1 MSDQPLKPKTKI
13 LEDPLDYLPCSK
25 IVECGKGHV
34 IYGPQNPSANLYV
47 IISGMIAVER
57 VSGDGQKVLVEIY
70 KTDELIGESALIGL
84 CETHENA
91 MAFEDAKLMIWT
103 RTDVE
108 ALVLKQPRLG
118 VALLQTF
125 TQRTIELAERIES
138 FSFEQIE
145 HRLAR
150 SLLHFSER
158 FGQRQEDGS
167 VGMMPITHE
176 SLSRYIGTSREQVTQ
191 RMNAFRRLGYVR
203 YSRTRFI
210 LYPELLRKAVGVKAK
225 AAQV

>member
-1 MSDQPLKPKTKI
+1 MSVQQPKPTTKI

-25 IVECGKGHV
+25 IVECGKGRV
-34 IYGPQNPSANLYV
+34 IYGPENPSTNLYV
-47 IISGMIAVER
+47 IIGGMIAVER
-57 VSGDGQKVLVEIY
+57 IAGDRPKVLVEIY
-70 KTDELIGESALIGL
+70 KTDDLIGESALIGL
-84 CETHENA
+84 CDSHENA
-91 MAFEDAKLMIWT
+91 VAFDDAKLMIWS

-158 FGQRQEDGS
+158 FGRKLEDGS
-167 VGMMPITHE
+167 IGMMPITHE

-203 YSRTRFI
+203 YSRTGFI
-210 LYPELLRKAVGVKAK
+210 LHPELLAKAIGVKAK